1 MDILNRLQP
10 GAVDEATFEDDHLE
24 DSPFIVIHRGKRKLS
39 TRRGGQ
45 GAEAKEGESQ
55 VEEELF
61 DELCLQ
67 GVSTSATRRGKKKSG
82 NKANIGNGIGFDAFL
97 DHLEESVKLNMQRA
111 DEHVFEGVLN
121 LAKRSARRHP
131 SDFDSTILTGLVF
144 AGGVN
149 SADHSRIFPALKQYL
164 ESSGCRVALLSPLAF
179 TGKTLSFTLAKM
191 LDQMRKE
198 GEDISDYLDEGK
210 DYFTMDELV
219 GWYEKYARGKKGRET
234 QPLVIIVESV
244 ETTRSEALQDFI
256 HVLYER
262 YSSIPHLLLLGLTTT
277 SETLADALPHT
288 YIDRC
293 LTCYN
298 FDLAPAMMQLESFV
312 ENILVKNWHGLLFHF
327 RAFHF
332 LLDTFFLHHFTVS
345 TIYRGMKLAAADAL
359 VNHPCPS
366 LVYASLGSRE
376 EFKNHVCSLSTDEVD
391 CIWKAIYDSV
401 DSRDEI
407 DEVLADLKDG
417 SDQDRSRNRKKKSK
431 NDRSEDFFILYC
443 DFRKTWEAWK
453 FAFELLTNAE
463 RLLKH
468 PPVRDSLSIMRL
480 SFVFLSPSRL
490 AK

>member
-10 GAVDEATFEDDHLE
+10 GAVGEATFEDDHLE

-45 GAEAKEGESQ
+45 GAESKEGESQ
-55 VEEELF
+55 AEEEVF
-61 DELCLQ
+61 DELCLH
-67 GVSTSATRRGKKKSG
+67 GVATSATRRGKKQAGHKT
-82 NKANIGNGIGFDAFL
+82 NIGNEVGFDGLL
-97 DHLEESVKLNMQRA
+97 DRLEESVKLNMQRA

-121 LAKRSARRHP
+121 LAKRSVRRHAN
-131 SDFDSTILTGLVF
+131 DLDSTILTGLVF

-164 ESSGCRVALLSPLAF
+164 ESRGCRVALLSPLAF

-198 GEDISDYLDEGK
+198 EEEISEYLDEGK
-210 DYFTMDELV
+210 DYFIMDDLV
-219 GWYEKYARGKKGRET
+219 GWYEKYAKGKKGRET

-244 ETTRSEALQDFI
+244 EMTRSEALQDFI

-288 YIDRC
+288 CIDRC

-312 ENILVKNWHGLLFHF
+312 ENILVKNWNGLLFHF
-327 RAFHF
+327 KAFHF

-366 LVYASLGSRE
+366 LVYNSLGSRKD
-376 EFKNHVCSLSTDEVD
+376 FRSHVCSLSVEEMDAV
-391 CIWKAIYDSV
+391 WKAIYGSV
-401 DSRDEI
+401 GKGEI
-407 DEVLADLKDG
+407 NEVLADLKDG

-431 NDRSEDFFILYC
+431 SDTAEDFFLLYC
-443 DFRKTWEAWK
+443 DFRKAWEAWK
-453 FAFELLTNAE
+453 FAFELLTNAGKAVE
-463 RLLKH
+463 T
-468 PPVRDSLSIMRL
+468 SSCT
-480 SFVFLSPSRL
+480 
-490 AK
+490 